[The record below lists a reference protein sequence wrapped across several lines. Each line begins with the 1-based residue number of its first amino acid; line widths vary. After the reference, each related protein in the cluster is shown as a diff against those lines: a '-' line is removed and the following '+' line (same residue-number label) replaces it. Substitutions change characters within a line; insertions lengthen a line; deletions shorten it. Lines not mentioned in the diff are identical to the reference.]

1 MKPLVNIL
9 KCCLIVLEEYFVPLL
24 ILTVRL
30 WMAKVL
36 IDSGLSK
43 VLGWSSTSLLFLYE
57 YRLPLF
63 GSVFWAV
70 LSTATDFVS
79 ALLIGL
85 GFLTRLASFQMLV
98 VTTIVYLT
106 YNQFTEYYPWFI
118 ALSILVLFGSGFF
131 SVDSMRKS
139 ETSRTYPAT

>member
-1 MKPLVNIL
+1 
-9 KCCLIVLEEYFVPLL
+9 
-24 ILTVRL
+24 
-30 WMAKVL
+30 
-36 IDSGLSK
+36 
-43 VLGWSSTSLLFLYE
+43 
-57 YRLPLF
+57 
-63 GSVFWAV
+63 
-70 LSTATDFVS
+70 
-79 ALLIGL
+79 
-85 GFLTRLASFQMLV
+85 MLV